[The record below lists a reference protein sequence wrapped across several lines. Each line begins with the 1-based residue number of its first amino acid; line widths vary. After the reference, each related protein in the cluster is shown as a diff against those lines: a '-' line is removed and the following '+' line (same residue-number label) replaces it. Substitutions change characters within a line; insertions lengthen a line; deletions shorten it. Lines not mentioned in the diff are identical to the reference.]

1 MLRGP
6 VEAAA
11 GAAAGGTRA
20 AVAARV
26 ATGREGGGRPDA
38 TAEPAALRLDEEE
51 FTALYHRLARPLRAY
66 LRRLAGDAE
75 AADDLLQETFYRFL
89 RAELP
94 ALDDRQATA
103 YLYRTATRLVQ
114 DGWRRAARERRR
126 DGQEAP
132 PAATPARDRTLAHD
146 VERCLRELKPRE
158 RALLWLAHV
167 EGADHREI
175 AAVLGVAEPSVRVLL
190 FRARRRLAAVLEKR
204 GLEDRR

>member
-1 MLRGP
+1 MIWSFGMLRGAAEAP
-6 VEAAA
+6 VAVPAAA
-11 GAAAGGTRA
+11 ALPIAP
-20 AVAARV
+20 AVV
-26 ATGREGGGRPDA
+26 APVD
-38 TAEPAALRLDEEE
+38 RLDESD

-89 RAELP
+89 RADLP
-94 ALDDRQATA
+94 AGLDDRQTA
-103 YLYRTATRLVQ
+103 AFLYRTATRLVQ